1 MREIKLFTDS
11 CSDLPKKIR
20 DKYDISY
27 FRFNFMKN
35 GEEREADL
43 DWRSITPSELYDGL
57 RDGDH
62 LYTLPAL
69 ELNIYRKMVSY
80 VKKDCDIIYLA
91 CPEVLSK
98 TIVKARRI
106 AEKVLDEYPDAKIE
120 VIDSYNAS
128 MGIGLI
134 AEKTGQMIKDGL
146 SFDEIVENTK
156 ALRNRLN
163 QYAAVGTLTYLS
175 RANRINASAAI
186 LGNLLNLKPILT
198 ADVVG
203 RQAALG
209 QIRGREASLNRVADL
224 FCAAIE
230 EPETQD
236 VYIMHADCKEDAL
249 HLQELVE
256 ARGVKPKSFKIGDF
270 GPIVG
275 IATGPGTV
283 CIFGFGKEVTF
294 IGE

>member
-11 CSDLPKKIR
+11 CSDLPKRIR
-20 DKYDISY
+20 DKYDVSY

-43 DWRSITPSELYDGL
+43 DWKNIKPEELYDGL
-57 RDGDH
+57 REGDH
-62 LYTLPAL
+62 VYTLPAL

-80 VKKDCDIIYLA
+80 IKKNYDIIYIA

-98 TIVKARRI
+98 TIVKARHV
-106 AEKVLDEYPDAKIE
+106 AEKILDEYPDARID

-128 MGIGLI
+128 MGIGLLV
-134 AEKTGQMIKDGL
+134 AKAGEMIKEGL
-146 SFDEIVENTK
+146 TLDEIVEK
-156 ALRNRLN
+156 ISALRNRIN

-203 RQAALG
+203 RQSALF
-209 QIRGREASLNRVADL
+209 QIRGREASIQKVADL
-224 FCAAIE
+224 FCEAVEKPE
-230 EPETQD
+230 EQD
-236 VYIMHADCKEDAL
+236 IYIMHADCKEDAL
-249 HLQELVE
+249 HLQALIEE
-256 ARGVKPKSFKIGDF
+256 KGVKPKSFKIGDF

-275 IATGPGTV
+275 IATGPETV

-294 IGE
+294 RGE